1 MEDTL
6 AAIDA
11 LAALATYAAQIDPI
25 MDELFTPGANVP
37 EVLARLE
44 AAQTE
49 FRASMFAD

>member
-1 MEDTL
+1 MENTIASL
-6 AAIDA
+6 AA
-11 LAALATYAAQIDPI
+11 YAAQIDPI